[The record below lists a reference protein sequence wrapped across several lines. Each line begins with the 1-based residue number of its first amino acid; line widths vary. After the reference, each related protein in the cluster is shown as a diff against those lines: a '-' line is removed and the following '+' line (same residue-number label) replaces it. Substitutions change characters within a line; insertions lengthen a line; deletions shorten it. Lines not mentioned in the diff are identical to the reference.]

1 VVRRDHYYAKPRKEQ
16 GALGSRVGRPERLAQ
31 LLFASGDVRD
41 VLGTVRRYTD
51 AVTGDGVAD
60 LRLAAPFV
68 RAVVGTDTYLDQL
81 W

>member
-1 VVRRDHYYAKPRKEQ
+1 M
-16 GALGSRVGRPERLAQ
+16 ALGSRVGRPERLVQ
-31 LLFASGDVRD
+31 LLFVSGDVRD